1 VTRDEAQRRNRAF
14 YEAVNDWPIK
24 ESPMSDETPEKPHT
38 VLCVDDEVNI
48 LQALKRLLRKE
59 NYTLLTASSGEE
71 GLEILSRNDVHLVM
85 SDQRMPHMNGTEFL
99 AVIKEKY
106 PDVIRIILTGYTEVD
121 AITESINRGHIY
133 KFFLKP
139 WNDENLKL
147 EISKA
152 LDQYDLIKAN
162 RALTQAVIDKNDQL
176 KHLNDQLEDKV
187 RQRTEELFLRNQAL
201 ELSQAIL
208 ENIPFPILGVS
219 EETTIVLVNH
229 RVSELNWGASGSVV
243 IGESLSDYVDAD
255 VMAKVRAVLSDN
267 QGRQVTH
274 YLISGQTYC
283 IDISPLTGP
292 FLGKGVILTVSSA
305 NMP

>member
-1 VTRDEAQRRNRAF
+1 
-14 YEAVNDWPIK
+14 
-24 ESPMSDETPEKPHT
+24 MSDQAPDRPHT

-71 GLEILSRNDVHLVM
+71 GLEILAENDVHLVM

-121 AITESINRGHIY
+121 AITDSINRGHIY

-147 EISKA
+147 EINKA

-162 RALTQAVIDKNDQL
+162 RELTQAVIDKNDQL
-176 KHLNDQLEDKV
+176 KRMNDQLEEKV
-187 RQRTEELFLRNQAL
+187 RQRTEELVVRNQAL
-201 ELSQAIL
+201 ELSQAVL
-208 ENIPFPILGVS
+208 ENIPFPILGIS

-229 RVSELNWGASGSVV
+229 KVSELNWGSSGPAV
-243 IGESLSDYVDAD
+243 IGESLCDYVDET
-255 VMAKVRAVLSDN
+255 VMAQVRSVLSDHR
-267 QGRQVTH
+267 GRQVVPWAV
-274 YLISGQTYC
+274 SGRSFC
-283 IDISPLTGP
+283 MDISPLTGP
-292 FLGKGVILTVSSA
+292 FLGKGVILTVSPLIPEGQE
-305 NMP
+305 NP

>member
-1 VTRDEAQRRNRAF
+1 
-14 YEAVNDWPIK
+14 
-24 ESPMSDETPEKPHT
+24 MSEETPEKPHT
-38 VLCVDDEVNI
+38 VLCVDDEANI

-267 QGRQVTH
+267 QGRQVAH
-274 YLISGQTYC
+274 YPISGRTYC

-292 FLGKGVILTVSSA
+292 FLGKGVILTVSSV
-305 NMP
+305 NIP